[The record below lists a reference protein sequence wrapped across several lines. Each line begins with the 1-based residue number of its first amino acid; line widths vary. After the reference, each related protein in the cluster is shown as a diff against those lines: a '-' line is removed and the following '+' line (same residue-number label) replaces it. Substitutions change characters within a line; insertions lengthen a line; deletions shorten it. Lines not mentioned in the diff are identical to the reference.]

1 MLTVLPFFS
10 YIFVSP
16 ENTVRII
23 TYKQWAKQI
32 ATNFENHFWI
42 SRTKAPDE
50 PNSHLVNR
58 RGIYKDTCGSKKAP
72 WTDYQLRPNFPIA
85 IAVVCLAFLSAF
97 PCSSLLCFTLFF
109 SSLLYHVLLLSALPC
124 SSPLCFTLFLSSLL
138 YPLLIL
144 SALPCSSPLCFTLFL
159 SSLLYPLLI
168 LSAL

>member
-85 IAVVCLAFLSAF
+85 IAVVCCAFLSAL
-97 PCSSLLCFTLFF
+97 PSSSSLCFTLFF
-109 SSLLYHVLLLSALPC
+109 SSLLVLHLSALPC
-124 SSPLCFTLFLSSLL
+124 SYPLCFTLFFSLL
-138 YPLLIL
+138 YPRLLCLIL
-144 SALPCSSPLCFTLFL
+144 LNLYLLLRSPLC
-159 SSLLYPLLI
+159 I
-168 LSAL
+168 H